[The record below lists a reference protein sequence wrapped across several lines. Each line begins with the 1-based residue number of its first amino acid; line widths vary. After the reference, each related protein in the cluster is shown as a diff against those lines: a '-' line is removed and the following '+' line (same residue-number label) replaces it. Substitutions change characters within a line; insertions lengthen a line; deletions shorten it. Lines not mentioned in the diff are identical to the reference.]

1 MISLF
6 LRHKLFFILTLSS
19 FLLSG
24 CISGGNTATKFYILN
39 PINSSKSL
47 ITVSGQKELLSVE
60 VRSFSL
66 PPYLERPQ
74 IVTRTDDNRLR
85 VEEFHYWG
93 GNFRKNIMRVIAMN
107 LSQFLDT
114 PNIVIAPNGFP
125 ATPDFRIDVTVMQF
139 ERGADNRVYFS
150 AQWQLLCGK
159 VNNVLTSQI
168 INLSRDVNKSTR
180 FEHTVSE
187 MSNIIGEFSNIIGKE
202 IMKQRNGSSN
212 L

>member
-6 LRHKLFFILTLSS
+6 LRNKLFFILVFSS
-19 FLLSG
+19 FLLYG
-24 CISGGNTATKFYILN
+24 CMSGGNTATKFYILN
-39 PINSSKSL
+39 PINSSTGL
-47 ITVSGQKELLSVE
+47 LTASGQNELLSVE

-66 PPYLERPQ
+66 PQYLERPQ
-74 IVTRTDDNRLR
+74 IVTRTDESRLR
-85 VEEFHYWG
+85 LEEFHHWG
-93 GNFRKNIMRVIAMN
+93 GNFRKNIMRVLGIN

-125 ATPDFRIDVTVMQF
+125 APPDFRIDVSVMQF
-139 ERGADNRVYFS
+139 ERGADNTVYFS
-150 AQWQLLCGK
+150 ARWQLLCGK

-168 INLSRDVNKSTR
+168 INLSREVNKGTR